1 MAPHL
6 RLAGSCD
13 ISCHKAATPACSD
26 DKPGHD
32 VGIVT
37 LHAAGRADPARGS
50 EMTVLRPG

>member
-6 RLAGSCD
+6 RPAESCG
-13 ISCHKAATPACSD
+13 ISCRKAANPACGD

-32 VGIVT
+32 VSIVT